1 MLHQELLPVDDFCNS
16 CRSYWQEKL
25 TFCRPVKYRL
35 GEQVGIHKFL
45 YMPGS
50 PKLLFWQDSLE
61 QMDAKVNLNKT
72 GAKRQTI
79 LTDGEL

>member
-1 MLHQELLPVDDFCNS
+1 
-16 CRSYWQEKL
+16 
-25 TFCRPVKYRL
+25 
-35 GEQVGIHKFL
+35 
-45 YMPGS
+45 MPGS

-79 LTDGEL
+79 LSDGEL

>member
-1 MLHQELLPVDDFCNS
+1 MGASYAVLHQELLLVDDFCNS

-25 TFCRPVKYRL
+25 TFWGPIKYTP

-50 PKLLFWQDSLE
+50 PKPLLGHDILE
-61 QMDAKVNLNKT
+61 QLNVEIKFS
-72 GAKRQTI
+72 K
-79 LTDGEL
+79 ENWS